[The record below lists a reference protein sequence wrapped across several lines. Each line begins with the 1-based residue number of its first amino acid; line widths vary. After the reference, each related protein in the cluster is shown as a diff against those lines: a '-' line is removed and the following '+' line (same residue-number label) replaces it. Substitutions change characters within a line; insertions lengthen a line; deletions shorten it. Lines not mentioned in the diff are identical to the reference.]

1 MFQLSAGL
9 IYSFPKKLSP
19 ACHIWR
25 LNQCLNEG
33 QLIKRPFLP
42 CVHYSQGVQPFP
54 AFYLVIIEE
63 YSNNN
68 TLRLSAKGAVINLG
82 RTEEKSPVDCGG
94 GERVT
99 LIF

>member
-42 CVHYSQGVQPFP
+42 CVHYSQGMQPFP

-68 TLRLSAKGAVINLG
+68 TLRLSAKAAVINLG
-82 RTEEKSPVDCGG
+82 LTEEKSPVDYGG